1 MFLLSTSL
9 VAQIK
14 PERVHLVDMHPR
26 DAPRN
31 FMFRGNSPTSKNST
45 TGKYQLDYDVLV
57 SALRTAAADEC
68 NVTLPATFPAGYG
81 IVDVDLENLFD
92 DGYEAELKYWQA
104 HPEQGEAIKWITLG
118 SLLEPKH
125 TPFRDALVANGTWA
139 IEGNGDYLVE
149 RLAQLRSM
157 LLSDWGSDPPTV
169 LYVHCSAGC
178 DRTGEFIGAYAM
190 RYLGY
195 NVTTAMGEACRQC
208 GRCPNY
214 FSSSALGW
222 WCLTEKQNRSDVGD
236 CLDFAGC
243 TLFKDCHAHGP
254 TAPANICPT
263 TPL

>member
-1 MFLLSTSL
+1 MFLLSTAL

-26 DAPRN
+26 DAPKN

-68 NVTLPATFPAGYG
+68 NVTLPATFPAGYR

-92 DGYEAELKYWQA
+92 DGYEAELKYWTA

-157 LLSDWGSDPPTV
+157 LLWCVNATREYSVARRWLGTADQRREM
-169 LYVHCSAGC
+169 L
-178 DRTGEFIGAYAM
+178 EFDGVSEPRLVG
-190 RYLGY
+190 RYPDKLP
-195 NVTTAMGEACRQC
+195 V
-208 GRCPNY
+208 
-214 FSSSALGW
+214 W
-222 WCLTEKQNRSDVGD
+222 
-236 CLDFAGC
+236 
-243 TLFKDCHAHGP
+243 
-254 TAPANICPT
+254 
-263 TPL
+263 

>member
-1 MFLLSTSL
+1 MLLLSTSL

-68 NVTLPATFPAGYG
+68 NVTLPATFPAGYR

-125 TPFRDALVANGTWA
+125 TPFRDALVAKYSVARRWLGTVDQRR
-139 IEGNGDYLVE
+139 EMLEFDGVSEPRLV
-149 RLAQLRSM
+149 
-157 LLSDWGSDPPTV
+157 G
-169 LYVHCSAGC
+169 
-178 DRTGEFIGAYAM
+178 
-190 RYLGY
+190 RYPDKLP
-195 NVTTAMGEACRQC
+195 E
-208 GRCPNY
+208 
-214 FSSSALGW
+214 W
-222 WCLTEKQNRSDVGD
+222 
-236 CLDFAGC
+236 
-243 TLFKDCHAHGP
+243 
-254 TAPANICPT
+254 
-263 TPL
+263 